1 MANESMALFSERSNP
16 KNLNFVT
23 QAVTESLAQTRKD
36 CVQLGIDSP
45 SPISDAPFTLPELC
59 EALHPHK
66 NSSPGADSI
75 SYRML
80 AHLGNS
86 SLEQLIHL
94 INHSHSKH
102 RLPTQWKITPHVPV
116 PKSVPGEFRPIA
128 LLSCLDKIMERM
140 ILARLK
146 FLVGP
151 LHPNLMG
158 STEGKGT
165 SHAIATVI
173 SMASDARHR
182 RSGPRT
188 LNLKHCFAV
197 LIDYEKAFEL
207 ADPTSILHLLSVDKG
222 IKGHLLGW
230 LRDFLT
236 DRKGYTR
243 LQGEESEIF
252 PLYQGTPQGSVLSP
266 YLFNILMDK
275 VLTVLDAAMGK
286 QRSPKLSVIAYADDL
301 VLISNHAD
309 APHLLTAAL
318 GKLE

>member
-1 MANESMALFSERSNP
+1 
-16 KNLNFVT
+16 
-23 QAVTESLAQTRKD
+23 
-36 CVQLGIDSP
+36 
-45 SPISDAPFTLPELC
+45 
-59 EALHPHK
+59 
-66 NSSPGADSI
+66 
-75 SYRML
+75 
-80 AHLGNS
+80 
-86 SLEQLIHL
+86 
-94 INHSHSKH
+94 
-102 RLPTQWKITPHVPV
+102 
-116 PKSVPGEFRPIA
+116 
-128 LLSCLDKIMERM
+128 
-140 ILARLK
+140 
-146 FLVGP
+146 
-151 LHPNLMG
+151 
-158 STEGKGT
+158 
-165 SHAIATVI
+165 
-173 SMASDARHR
+173 MASDARHR